1 MTKTQTQRPLDL
13 VLLNTFVSV
22 IEQGGFTA
30 AAEHLH
36 LAQPTV
42 SAHIKRLEETLG
54 RPLLRRGQKL
64 ATPTAAGEKLLLH
77 ARQMLRQNR
86 LAWQDI
92 NDQRLAG
99 VVRLGIPEDYLGYLP
114 NALADFESRFP
125 DVELEVHCGLSVEL
139 IQDVE
144 AGVLDLAI
152 TTRQPRSPG
161 GEVLR
166 REPMI
171 WVGATGY
178 DTQSRSPLPLAVS
191 RQGVCIFRDRT
202 LLSLDAAGIPWRIA
216 YTSASLSGLSAAVR
230 AGLAVTVLTPSMLGS
245 GMRVITS
252 GLPQLPHIEIALHR
266 GERCTDAAQ
275 QLAAQLQSHIE
286 GYASAHPTGRPGT
299 SGNLTN

>member
-1 MTKTQTQRPLDL
+1 MTHGKTQRPLDL
-13 VLLNTFVSV
+13 VLLNTFVSI
-22 IEQGGFTA
+22 IEKGGFTA

-42 SAHIKRLEETLG
+42 SAHIKRLEETLSQ
-54 RPLLRRGQKL
+54 PLLLRGQKF
-64 ATPTAAGEKLLLH
+64 AHPTAAGKKLLLH
-77 ARQMLRQNR
+77 ARQMLRQNS

-114 NALADFESRFP
+114 EALADFDSRFP
-125 DVELEVHCGLSVEL
+125 AVELEVHCGLSVEL
-139 IQDVE
+139 LQDVE
-144 AGVLDLAI
+144 TGVLDLAI

-191 RQGVCIFRDRT
+191 KQGVCIFRDRT
-202 LLSLDAAGIPWRIA
+202 LSSLDAAGIPWRIA
-216 YTSASLSGLSAAVR
+216 YTSPSLSGLSAAVR
-230 AGLAVTVLTPSMLGS
+230 AGLAVTVLTPSMLGND
-245 GMRVITS
+245 MRVLKE
-252 GLPQLPHIEIALHR
+252 GLPELPHIEIALHR
-266 GERCTDAAQ
+266 GERPTEAAQ
-275 QLAAQLQSHIE
+275 LLATQLQSHIE
-286 GYASAHPTGRPGT
+286 GYSIAHTTGRYGAI
-299 SGNLTN
+299 